1 MRGHPQ
7 TCRAAGRTAGRA
19 PLPGWQI
26 SQPEGERGL
35 LFTLPTCQA
44 EDLGMLHLS
53 APDTGS
59 TRRRRRLYES
69 ELRLYLSAPEE
80 PSDT

>member
-1 MRGHPQ
+1 MLQLLIIQMKSIKVMVLDMMKLKRWELALL
-7 TCRAAGRTAGRA
+7 C
-19 PLPGWQI
+19 
-26 SQPEGERGL
+26 GL

-44 EDLGMLHLS
+44 EDLGTLHLS

>member
-1 MRGHPQ
+1 M
-7 TCRAAGRTAGRA
+7 
-19 PLPGWQI
+19 
-26 SQPEGERGL
+26 
-35 LFTLPTCQA
+35 FTLPTCQA

-80 PSDT
+80 PSNT